1 MESSKEE
8 VERLYERPDL
18 GAYNKRPSSKRGNH
32 MALASYP
39 HPGPHLIRRRFPSQK
54 SRADNGARLEEVR
67 STFNTARRRGER
79 EGFIFALQQDYEH

>member
-18 GAYNKRPSSKRGNH
+18 GAYNKRASSKRGNH
-32 MALASYP
+32 MALASR
-39 HPGPHLIRRRFPSQK
+39 LIRRRFPSQK